1 MPNFRSN
8 EDSCKLG
15 KEYLNNLLCKF
26 GPFCLQHSK
35 TFDISHA
42 FLRVTIAE
50 LSTLKH
56 FRFFWPT
63 LYKQITVVSF
73 TISSEHSTIYVY

>member
-1 MPNFRSN
+1 MPNFRDD
-8 EDSCKLG
+8 EDLGKLG

-35 TFDISHA
+35 TFDILHA

-50 LSTLKH
+50 LSTLKQV
-56 FRFFWPT
+56 RFFGPPCT
-63 LYKQITVVSF
+63 ILVLYF
-73 TISSEHSTIYVY
+73 